1 MSLKDYL
8 ALIRMQNSILM
19 GIAVIVGS
27 IIAGGASVFHEK
39 TLALTLG
46 FSTGFFLTAAS
57 MALNDIYDIEIDKIN
72 APQRPLPSGRISV
85 KNAWR
90 VFIALSIIGLAC
102 SLVISGLSF
111 IIAFTSWSLST
122 LYNAR
127 LKRTGLPG
135 NMIVSYNVMIPI
147 LFGAVIVNQ
156 LSYRIAVFSIMIF
169 LACLGREIVKGIADV
184 EGDKQKGIRTIAVI
198 RGERKAALV
207 ASILVLI
214 AVGLSP
220 VPYLFRIASTYYLI
234 AVVLADILFIY
245 SIMIIMR
252 KHDKSSALKSK
263 RTMLL
268 AMALG
273 LLAFLVSNI

>member
-1 MSLKDYL
+1 MGLKDYL

-27 IIAGGASVFHEK
+27 VIAGGANVFHEK

-46 FSTGFFLTAAS
+46 FSTGFFLTATS

-102 SLVISGLSF
+102 SVVISGLSF

-122 LYNAR
+122 LYNAW

-135 NMIVSYNVMIPI
+135 NIIVSYNVMIPI

-156 LSYRIAVFSIMIF
+156 LSYRIAIFSIMIF
-169 LACLGREIVKGIADV
+169 LACLGREIIKGIADV

-220 VPYLFRIASTYYLI
+220 IPYLFRIASTYYLI